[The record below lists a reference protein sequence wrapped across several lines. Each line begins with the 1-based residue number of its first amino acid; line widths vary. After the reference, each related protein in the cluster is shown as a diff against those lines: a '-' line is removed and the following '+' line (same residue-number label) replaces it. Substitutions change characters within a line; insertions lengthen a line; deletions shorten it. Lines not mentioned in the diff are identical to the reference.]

1 MNDELKMGFE
11 IVLPAP
17 QEDGS
22 QSKLAL
28 GTAPTQA
35 VAQGSAARILKPLV
49 QYIET
54 HGKASAPCSHSE
66 TLHKLNNFGSC
77 LQCLYQ
83 N

>member
-1 MNDELKMGFE
+1 MNDGLKMGFE

-17 QEDGS
+17 QRDGS

-28 GTAPTQA
+28 GTAPTPA
-35 VAQGSAARILKPLV
+35 VAQGSAAQILKPPV

-66 TLHKLNNFGSC
+66 TVHQLNIFASC
-77 LQCLYQ
+77 LQCLCW